1 MIRNDPT
8 KGAGGLKKEVD
19 GVCEK
24 RLNNILMQ
32 SCGLF
37 AAILLQSETLL
48 LLNLWNTLL
57 ACVASVSV

>member
-8 KGAGGLKKEVD
+8 KGTGVLKEEVE

-24 RLNNILMQ
+24 RLNNIYQ

-37 AAILLQSETLL
+37 AEILLQSTLL
-48 LLNLWNTLL
+48 LLNIKKF
-57 ACVASVSV
+57 

>member
-19 GVCEK
+19 DVCGK

-37 AAILLQSETLL
+37 AAILLQSTLL
-48 LLNLWNTLL
+48 LLNLWNTEF
-57 ACVASVSV
+57 

>member
-8 KGAGGLKKEVD
+8 KGAGRLKKEVD

-37 AAILLQSETLL
+37 VAILLQSTLL

>member
-37 AAILLQSETLL
+37 AAILLQSTLL

-57 ACVASVSV
+57 ACVASVFV